1 MWWLDGYACFHNS
14 LSATVRL
21 ERFVRGCTVADMD
34 PSASIQ
40 DPPPAALMADISSLV
55 GELQSV
61 PAKELDRNLLLATW
75 NIRESASWPVSG
87 TSRPDT
93 SRYATFTHCAVSARS
108 SRALTS
114 WPSRRSRP
122 TSVHSPS

>member
-1 MWWLDGYACFHNS
+1 
-14 LSATVRL
+14 
-21 ERFVRGCTVADMD
+21 MD

-75 NIRESASWPVSG
+75 NIREFGQLARVWNQPSGHKPLRDLHALRCIGEIVARFDIVAIQEVQADISALAELMHWLGPEWGSNHDRRHPRHPV
-87 TSRPDT
+87 R
-93 SRYATFTHCAVSARS
+93 RRAARF
-108 SRALTS
+108 RL
-114 WPSRRSRP
+114 
-122 TSVHSPS
+122 